1 MKRKDGEEILLKRI
15 RSHLLNSSLNSPV
28 VSENPEGVIHRL
40 LQVICRPFRALFYR
54 PKVRGLAPPPIIF
67 QSFGLL
73 KHLKREQSHLWT
85 FRHRSNYSLLSM
97 QFADFID
104 VIFKKRNHH
113 KAVFCNNTIIIGHKI
128 STSAKEIASINPVFA
143 GSSGSSMNEKWR
155 KVS

>member
-1 MKRKDGEEILLKRI
+1 MQT
-15 RSHLLNSSLNSPV
+15 PV
-28 VSENPEGVIHRL
+28 QMLMINQNPEGVTHRL

-73 KHLKREQSHLWT
+73 KHPKKEQSHLWP

-104 VIFKKRNHH
+104 VIFKRGNHH

-143 GSSGSSMNEKWR
+143 GSSASSVSEKWR